1 VAFRSRDA
9 VDDPAATLERAL
21 RSVLGG

>member
-9 VDDPAATLERAL
+9 VDDPTATLERTL
-21 RSVLGG
+21 RSVLAG